1 VIARLLA
8 LQQRRVALVARSE
21 QERAEVAAQFA
32 LLEPRLRAADRVI
45 SAVRAHPLAAS
56 AGTLA
61 LMFAGARTLLRWG
74 LHVAPLYSLFRAAQR
89 HLKAKAS

>member
-1 VIARLLA
+1 MIARLLA

-21 QERAEVAAQFA
+21 EQRAELTANVASLA
-32 LLEPRLRAADRVI
+32 PRLRSLDRVI

-61 LMFAGARTLLRWG
+61 LMFAGARTVVRWALRI
-74 LHVAPLYSLFRAAQR
+74 LPLYSVLRTATR
-89 HLKAKAS
+89 YIGKKPS

>member
-32 LLEPRLRAADRVI
+32 LLEPRLRAADRIV

-61 LMFAGARTLLRWG
+61 LMVAGARTLVRWG
-74 LHVAPLYSLFRAAQR
+74 LHIAPLYSLFRAAQR
-89 HLKAKAS
+89 YLKASG